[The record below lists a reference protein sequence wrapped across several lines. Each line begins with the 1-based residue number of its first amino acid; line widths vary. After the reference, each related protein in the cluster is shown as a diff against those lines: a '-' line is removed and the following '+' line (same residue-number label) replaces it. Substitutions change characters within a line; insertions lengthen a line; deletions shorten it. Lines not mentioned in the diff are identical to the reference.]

1 MFDLVSVYGNKE
13 ERYWLIT
20 EGEGVG
26 MDLRDK
32 ASPDSSCPRQG
43 YLPLDQVAQDLIQP
57 GLQHCQVWSIHNPL
71 RHSIPLSHHPH
82 SKKFFLI

>member
-57 GLQHCQVWSIHNPL
+57 GLSTLPGL
-71 RHSIPLSHHPH
+71 EHPQ
-82 SKKFFLI
+82 SPQTLYTTVPPPSQ